1 MGSPD
6 ALRCCLDP
14 MEPIQAVGCEDDRV
28 PGGVVYLVSGFPS
41 GVGTQDSRRGLADCG
56 TVVQLG
62 PRVHSDLRL
71 GQPRASRDPS
81 VHVLHRRGAIRH
93 VSQFDSCPFALLD
106 GPTLA
111 AWPWRCSF
119 GHRCQAR
126 LVSELEYWAS
136 VRTLWCSFSW
146 VRW

>member
-28 PGGVVYLVSGFPS
+28 PGGGAYLVSGFPS
-41 GVGTQDSRRGLADCG
+41 GVGTQDSRRWLADCG
-56 TVVQLG
+56 AVVQLG

-81 VHVLHRRGAIRH
+81 VHVLQRRGVIRH
-93 VSQFDSCPFALLD
+93 LAQFDPWPFALLHV
-106 GPTLA
+106 PTLA
-111 AWPWRCSF
+111 AWREPCIM
-119 GHRCQAR
+119 
-126 LVSELEYWAS
+126 
-136 VRTLWCSFSW
+136 
-146 VRW
+146 